1 VSRKDYTALGGHSRL
16 NAPERLGACEEA
28 FRSLGIAPGR
38 VLDVGGTAG
47 SAAWLRDVF
56 PGAAVTVLNSDTF
69 EESELP
75 PGVSF
80 LAGDAQE
87 LPRGEGRFDLF
98 DLVYAGEVV
107 EHLFNPDGFLDSAS
121 AVVADRG
128 WLVVTTPNLAC
139 LANRLFLLFG
149 WTPGNISPSIRY
161 ITGNPVLPEGSGE
174 IGTIA
179 FHKSVFTLG
188 GFRRLAQLYGFELR
202 KLRGFSYAPEPG
214 HQRLGLAGRE
224 VQSSGYGLR
233 RWMNRALPHSLREGM
248 VLILE
253 HVPGSRTAPPLTF
266 PPDVFLPV
274 FRRVSQA
281 PPS

>member
-1 VSRKDYTALGGHSRL
+1 VSQRDYTAIGGHSRL
-16 NAPERLGACEEA
+16 NAPERLGACEAA

-56 PGAAVTVLNSDTF
+56 PDATVTVLNSDTF
-69 EESELP
+69 EEEALP
-75 PGVSF
+75 PGVTF
-80 LAGDAQE
+80 LPGDAQE
-87 LPRGEGRFDLF
+87 LPRGERFDM
-98 DLVYAGEVV
+98 VYAGEVV

-121 AVVADRG
+121 AVVTDRG

-188 GFRRLAQLYGFELR
+188 GFRRLAALYGFQLR
-202 KLRGFSYAPEPG
+202 RLRGFSYAPEPG
-214 HQRLGLAGRE
+214 GRRLGLAGRE

-248 VLILE
+248 ALIME
-253 HVPGSRTAPPLTF
+253 HVPESRTAPPLTF

-274 FRRVSQA
+274 FRRVG
-281 PPS
+281 